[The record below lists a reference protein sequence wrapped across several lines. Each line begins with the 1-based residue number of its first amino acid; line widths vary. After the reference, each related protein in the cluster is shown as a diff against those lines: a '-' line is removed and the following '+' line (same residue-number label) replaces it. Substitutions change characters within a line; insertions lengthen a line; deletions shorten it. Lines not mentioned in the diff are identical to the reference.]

1 VHFFIATIYLPSD
14 PEEDFWKTIPEHR
27 ARINTWM
34 MEGIIQV
41 YSLASD
47 RSKLWVIF
55 YATDR
60 NKVESYIQKMP
71 LYHYFEDYEVNELA
85 FHNNVSMMPVMS
97 LN

>member
-1 VHFFIATIYLPSD
+1 MNFYIATIFLPLETD
-14 PEEDFWKTIPEHR
+14 DEFWGVLPAHR
-27 ARINTWM
+27 ARINTLM
-34 MEGIIQV
+34 EEGIIQV

-55 YATDR
+55 YCDTEK
-60 NKVESYIQKMP
+60 KVDEYIRKMP
-71 LYHYFEDYEVNELA
+71 LLPYFDTYEIEELA